1 MLLDEFKKA
10 KIEAMKAHDQEKV
23 TALNVIINKLML
35 LTIEK
40 RAAGKELDEADVS
53 NTIQKAERELIEEKE
68 AFEKAGRTDTVASLE
83 KQLAAIRSYL
93 PKLMTAEEIKAVI
106 LSLPDKT
113 VPAVMKHF
121 RTEYPGKCDM
131 KMVSEVLKQL

>member
-1 MLLDEFKKA
+1 
-10 KIEAMKAHDQEKV
+10 
-23 TALNVIINKLML
+23 
-35 LTIEK
+35 
-40 RAAGKELDEADVS
+40 
-53 NTIQKAERELIEEKE
+53 
-68 AFEKAGRTDTVASLE
+68 
-83 KQLAAIRSYL
+83 
-93 PKLMTAEEIKAVI
+93 MTAEEIKAVI